1 MPDADAGTWW
11 QPREVGV
18 GRVRAAA
25 GEVLLVAALFLAYKA
40 GRIVLRGDADTAM
53 AHAASVWHL
62 ERLLRLPGEVDVQ
75 QALMSQHWLVLAANV
90 YYAHV
95 HFPATGAC
103 LIWLYLRHAE
113 LYLRTRRILT
123 GLTAAGLV
131 LHGCFPLAPPRLVGG
146 TGLLDTGTLY
156 GPAVY
161 GPPDHDPLSNQY
173 AAMPSLHVGWAV
185 VVAVAMIAATHGRLR
200 WLWLAH
206 PVITLLVVVG
216 TGNHYWLDAIVAL
229 ALLAVVH
236 AVVPRAEPPRPADV
250 RDRVPETA
258 AGRA

>member
-1 MPDADAGTWW
+1 M
-11 QPREVGV
+11 

-25 GEVLLVAALFLAYKA
+25 GELLLVAALFLAYKA
-40 GRIVLRGDADTAM
+40 GRIVLRGDADTAT
-53 AHAASVWHL
+53 AHAATVWHL
-62 ERLLRLPGEVDVQ
+62 ERLLRLPSEADLQ
-75 QALMSQHWLVLAANV
+75 QAVMSQHWLVVAANL

-131 LHGCFPLAPPRLVGG
+131 LHGLFPLAPPRLAGG
-146 TGLLDTGTLY
+146 TGLLDTGTLF

-161 GPPDHDPLSNQY
+161 GPPDDDTLSNQF

-185 VVAVAMIAATHGRLR
+185 VVALAVIAATHGRLR

-206 PVITLLVVVG
+206 PVITLLVVVA

-229 ALLAVVH
+229 GLLLVVH
-236 AVVPRAEPPRPADV
+236 AVVPRTDRPH
-250 RDRVPETA
+250 RDRAPEPA
-258 AGRA
+258 ATVHAS